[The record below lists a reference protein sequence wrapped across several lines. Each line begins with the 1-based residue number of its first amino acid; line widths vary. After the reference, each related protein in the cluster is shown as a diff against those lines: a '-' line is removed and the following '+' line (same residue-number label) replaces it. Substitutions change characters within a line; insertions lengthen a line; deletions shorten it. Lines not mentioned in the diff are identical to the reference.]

1 MDSRRLK
8 EGTWWPRKC
17 WFLNQQ
23 KVDCVSGLFGLELK
37 KKSMS
42 LGLVCCILKKKNPCH
57 SLQVEDKNLG
67 VKGGPS
73 IFNPDQSHELL
84 IPLFSRML

>member
-1 MDSRRLK
+1 MLVSESAESRLCFRSV
-8 EGTWWPRKC
+8 W
-17 WFLNQQ
+17 
-23 KVDCVSGLFGLELK
+23 SGIKKK